1 MILFISAE
9 TAEGTVILP
18 KAWYS
23 LDGAFLFLRIV
34 HILGF
39 GQDSDITNMHHQITQ
54 FLQASHLKSIAV
66 YLYRATP
73 STGIIFLVDTVL
85 NFDSS
90 ESCLNF
96 VTTICDDCRHS
107 IPFFI

>member
-18 KAWYS
+18 KAWHS

-39 GQDSDITNMHHQITQ
+39 GQDSDITNIHHQITQ
-54 FLQASHLKSIAV
+54 FL
-66 YLYRATP
+66 
-73 STGIIFLVDTVL
+73 
-85 NFDSS
+85 
-90 ESCLNF
+90 
-96 VTTICDDCRHS
+96 
-107 IPFFI
+107 